1 MNLHGIVAPAIGVVN
16 PFVVT
21 TIKRSTGYTTLLS
34 GKRVPSYATFGNVN
48 VQVQAFTADDLK
60 QLDGLNIQGTK
71 RAVYLNGPIAGIIR
85 DAQAGGDLMVFPT
98 GTLSEGNTWLVAH
111 VLERW
116 PDWSKCVITL
126 QNGA

>member
-1 MNLHGIVAPAIGVVN
+1 MNLHGIVAPAIGIVN
-16 PFVVT
+16 PFVLT
-21 TIKRSTGYTTLLS
+21 TIRRSTGYTTLPD
-34 GKRVPSYATFGNVN
+34 GKRLPSYDTFANVS

-71 RAVYLNGPIAGIIR
+71 RAVYLNGPIAGVIR
-85 DAQAGGDLMVFPT
+85 DAKAGGDLMVFPA
-98 GTLSEGNTWLVAH
+98 GILFEGDTWLVAH

>member
-21 TIKRSTGYTTLLS
+21 TIKRSNGATTLPD
-34 GKRVPSYATFGNVN
+34 GKRVPSYDTFGNVK

-71 RAVYLNGPIAGIIR
+71 RAVYLNGPIAGVIR
-85 DAQAGGDLMVFPT
+85 DAQAGGDLMVFPN